1 MDFGKAA
8 RSEFLLQE
16 GVTFLNHGSFGATPR
31 AVLAAQ
37 DAWRARM
44 ERQPYHFMH
53 RELPGAIRQAAA
65 DLAGFLGARG
75 DDLVFVDN
83 ATAGINAVARSVSL
97 EPGDEIL
104 VTDHVYPA
112 VRNALSF
119 VCQRARATL
128 VEAPVPFPLGDDDEV
143 IAALA
148 AAIRPGTRLAVL
160 DHVTSP
166 TAVKFPIERLIA
178 LFRARGVSVL
188 VDGAHAPG
196 MLEVDVPSLGAD
208 WYVGNA
214 HKWLFAPKGCG
225 FLWAAPERQE
235 GLHPAVISHG
245 LGQGFAAEFDWTG
258 TRDPSAWLA
267 VSEAVAFH
275 RRLGSRRV
283 ILHNHKLAAEAAV
296 MLAEAWGTEPGAPE
310 PMLGAM
316 AAVRAPHAAPA
327 TLAEGIG
334 LRDRLWND
342 HGIEAPV
349 IPFAGALWVRI
360 SAQVYNEEA
369 DYLRLARAVGE
380 MRPPG

>member
-1 MDFGKAA
+1 MDFGKAIL
-8 RSEFLLQE
+8 SEFLLQE

-37 DAWRARM
+37 DIWRARM
-44 ERQPYHFMH
+44 ERRPYHFMH
-53 RELPGAIRQAAA
+53 RELPGALRRAAA

-104 VTDHVYPA
+104 FTDHGYPA
-112 VRNALSF
+112 VRNALAF

-143 IAALA
+143 IAAVA
-148 AAIRPGTRLAVL
+148 AAVGPRTRLAVL

-166 TAVKFPIERLIA
+166 TAVMFPVEGLIA
-178 LFRARGVSVL
+178 LFRARGVPVL
-188 VDGAHAPG
+188 IDGAHAPG
-196 MLEVDVPSLGAD
+196 MLEVDLPSLGAD

-267 VSEAVAFH
+267 VREAVAFH

-283 ILHNHKLAAEAAV
+283 MLHNHRLAAKAAV
-296 MLAEAWGTEPGAPE
+296 MLAETWGTEPGALE

-316 AAVRAPHAAPA
+316 AAVRVPDTAPA
-327 TLAEGIG
+327 TLDEGLK

-342 HGIEAPV
+342 HGIEVPV

-369 DYLRLARAVGE
+369 DYLRLARAIGRV
-380 MRPPG
+380 RPPR